1 MSLRHYFGAFAALI
15 GRYGKVFGFH
25 WKHRHAQRSGLF
37 HEDEA
42 EFLPAALAV
51 QEKPVSPT
59 LRLISW
65 LLILL
70 VLLILL
76 WSIVGRMDIIVEAEG
91 KVVLSERTKT
101 IASVETGR
109 VTDLRVSEGQ
119 TVRAGDLLLQL
130 DTRLVEADHGKAQK
144 ELNQGVLSMA
154 RNRALLAALDKGK
167 PPALPSLA
175 AINKEYDSS
184 IAATDREAALL
195 HVRTQYQDVM
205 AKARRLD
212 DEVRIQG
219 QALPIA
225 VSQARR
231 YRELARTHDVSQ
243 DAWQEKEQQVLAIE
257 ARLADAKNQRS
268 VLLAETRRQAMD
280 EMAQARR
287 LADASHQ
294 DAQRA
299 EASGALL
306 QITAP
311 VDGTVQQ
318 LQIHTVGGVV
328 PAAQP
333 IMQIVPSQGPLEV
346 EAFVE
351 NKDVGFIHAEQTV
364 AIKVQAFEYT
374 KYGTL
379 PARVVHISR
388 DAIPDEKKGLL
399 YAVRIALEDD
409 SLLVDGRR
417 AALGPGMAITAEI
430 KTGDRRV
437 IEYVLSPLLRHADE
451 ALDER

>member
-1 MSLRHYFGAFAALI
+1 M
-15 GRYGKVFGFH
+15 
-25 WKHRHAQRSGLF
+25 
-37 HEDEA
+37 
-42 EFLPAALAV
+42 
-51 QEKPVSPT
+51 
-59 LRLISW
+59 
-65 LLILL
+65 
-70 VLLILL
+70 
-76 WSIVGRMDIIVEAEG
+76 
-91 KVVLSERTKT
+91 
-101 IASVETGR
+101 
-109 VTDLRVSEGQ
+109 
-119 TVRAGDLLLQL
+119 
-130 DTRLVEADHGKAQK
+130 
-144 ELNQGVLSMA
+144 
-154 RNRALLAALDKGK
+154 
-167 PPALPSLA
+167 
-175 AINKEYDSS
+175 
-184 IAATDREAALL
+184 
-195 HVRTQYQDVM
+195 
-205 AKARRLD
+205 
-212 DEVRIQG
+212 
-219 QALPIA
+219 
-225 VSQARR
+225 
-231 YRELARTHDVSQ
+231 
-243 DAWQEKEQQVLAIE
+243 LAIE